1 MPLYGSELQRFACNF
16 FEDLDKNLIFKYNEE
31 DIIDIKKTEKR
42 LDEIIKFIDEIM
54 MKMMYEGEHA
64 EYYDKFA
71 KENNEEEL
79 LKESDYV
86 IFDLDEYDIELANG
100 NYRTWL
106 YEKELVDIKIKLKKT
121 KIDIQNDINKSNIR
135 VGVSIALLREPIQKG
150 N

>member
-42 LDEIIKFIDEIM
+42 LDEIIKYIDEIM
-54 MKMMYEGEHA
+54 MEMMYEGEYA

-79 LKESDYV
+79 LKESEYV

-106 YEKELVDIKIKLKKT
+106 YEKEVAYIKIKLKKA
-121 KIDIQNDINKSNIR
+121 KKDIQNDINNLNIKS
-135 VGVSIALLREPIQKG
+135 GIAIAFLRDYKE
-150 N
+150 